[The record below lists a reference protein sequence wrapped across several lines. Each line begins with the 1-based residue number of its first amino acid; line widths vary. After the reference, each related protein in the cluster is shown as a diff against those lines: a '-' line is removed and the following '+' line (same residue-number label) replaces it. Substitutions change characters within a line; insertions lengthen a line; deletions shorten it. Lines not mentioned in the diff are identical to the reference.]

1 LAEAFEKLEKT
12 PSYLGKNAAIAELLK
27 KTPVEEMERVV
38 LLLLGRTCPAYVSKE
53 TGVGLQQLKKAVA
66 KASGYS
72 SSEIDKLM
80 KQIGDL
86 GEVARNL
93 LEKKKQVTL
102 FAEPLTVKKVFE
114 NVKALPEITGE
125 GSVDRKIAAI
135 AELLT
140 SSTPLEAKYV
150 TRTVLGDLRVGVAE
164 GRLRD
169 AIASAF
175 NVSPDSVE
183 HAYMLTTD
191 YAVVAKAAA
200 AGRER
205 GLEKL
210 GLSVGHPVNP
220 MLAQRAEGG
229 VDEVLKRMKGE
240 AAFEIKLDGIRIQV
254 HKDGEKI
261 QLFTRRMEDYTS
273 MFPDLIDPLRQTLK
287 SKRAIVDGELVAID
301 PRTGKPM
308 PFQEV
313 LKRRRKYG
321 IKEAIEQIPVEMYL
335 FDVLMSDGD
344 AWLDESYTKRREVLE
359 RIVKPSDK
367 VIVVEQLVT
376 GKREEIQEF
385 MSKVLAMGHE
395 GLLAKDLGANYRAGR
410 REFVWLK
417 LKPTLETLD
426 LVVVGG
432 LYGKGKRAG
441 FFGSYLLAA
450 RDEKS
455 GCFLTVTKCG
465 SGYTDEDLKELTG
478 LFKKIQL
485 KKPHPDVGIEI
496 ECDAY
501 FSPRIVFE
509 TSFEEVQISPE
520 LKHTGRYGLRFPR
533 YVRIREDRRAEEIN
547 TVQEIAKIYEEQ
559 EKRKAKVHGR
569 GLTQQRQKRKVEK
582 R

>member
-1 LAEAFEKLEKT
+1 MNIGVTLEYTILAEAFEKLEKT
-12 PSYLGKNAAIAELLK
+12 PSYLNKNAIIVELLK

-38 LLLLGRTCPAYVSKE
+38 LLLLGRTWPAYVSKE

-86 GEVARNL
+86 GEVARGL
-93 LEKKKQVTL
+93 LGKKKQVTL

-114 NVKALPEITGE
+114 NIKALPEITGA

-175 NVSPDSVE
+175 NVSSDAVE

-191 YAVVAKAAA
+191 YAVVAKVAA

-205 GLEKL
+205 GLAKL

-220 MLAQRAEGG
+220 MLAQRAEGI
-229 VDEVLKRMKGE
+229 DEVLERMKGK
-240 AAFEIKLDGIRIQV
+240 AAFELKLDGIRIQA
-254 HKDGEKI
+254 HKDSNSI
-261 QLFTRRMEDYTS
+261 ALFTRRMEDYTS
-273 MFPDLIDPLRQTLK
+273 MFPDLVDPIRQALK
-287 SKRAIVDGELVAID
+287 PKQAIIDGELVAID
-301 PRTGKPM
+301 PRTGRPL

-313 LKRRRKYG
+313 LKRRRKYE
-321 IKEAIEQIPVEMYL
+321 IKEAIKQIPVEIHF
-335 FDVLMSDGD
+335 FDVLMSDGKTL
-344 AWLDESYTKRREVLE
+344 LDEPYTKRREALE
-359 RIVKPSDK
+359 RIVDPSAK
-367 VIVVEQLVT
+367 VMVVDQLVT
-376 GKREEIQEF
+376 GNREEIQEF
-385 MSKVLAMGHE
+385 MSKSLARGHE
-395 GLLAKDLGANYRAGR
+395 GLLAKDLNANYRAGR

-417 LKPTLETLD
+417 LKPVLETLD

-441 FFGSYLLAA
+441 YFGSYILAA
-450 RDEKS
+450 RDEES
-455 GCFLTVTKCG
+455 GKFLTVTKCG
-465 SGYTDEDLKELTG
+465 SGFTDEDLKELTKI
-478 LFKKIQL
+478 FKKIQI
-485 KKPHPDVGIEI
+485 KKPHEDVDIEI
-496 ECDAY
+496 DCDMY
-501 FSPRIVFE
+501 FEPRIVFE
-509 TSFEEVQISPE
+509 VVYEELQVSPAE
-520 LKHTGRYGLRFPR
+520 KHTSGFGMRFPR
-533 YVRIREDRRAEEIN
+533 YVRIREDRRPDETN
-547 TVQEIAKIYEEQ
+547 TVQEIGQLYSEQ
-559 EKRKAKVHGR
+559 
-569 GLTQQRQKRKVEK
+569 QKRKTK
-582 R
+582 KH